1 MIKSWDWRL
10 PYAVSTGGRLDD
22 FGAADFDI
30 NDKAA
35 TEHLTDWLARE
46 VPDVAAR
53 APTRFGGGE
62 YKMAL
67 FMRFTGE
74 PFVRLGSRKY
84 HKPDEPPEHYH
95 HVEVFGGKPTK
106 EGKCSRQFAL
116 YGPRS
121 YAADGSVES
130 EYVWDES
137 IPTLAE
143 VPLADL
149 PVMTRDQ
156 ALALLD
162 AFEAWAEA
170 NGWIVI
176 QEDDDEG
183 DGESSDVFDI
193 DIETARFDIY
203 HGVQGV
209 TYEELKTELSIS
221 SDIRVSPSF
230 MGVTSDR
237 LDRCSLFWSK
247 RYPDCVVVKDW
258 KTSNRHYPIQ
268 CKPVDMEDF
277 GARIK
282 QLTDKLG
289 LEVLQPKRWSAG
301 FNNSETVPPRPAN
314 EASLAEKT
322 GWLLQTYGY
331 CDLENRVIRL
341 YEPSNNC
348 RLERRAFQESYLAW
362 RQEKVGPREGK
373 LVDLATSG
381 WSINANRIRI
391 KGVLMR
397 PDKPFPTY
405 VEDGELFKNT
415 YLRPVHTG
423 DGETETWSTFM
434 THLLPKEYE
443 REWFL
448 DWLAHKHRH
457 PGVPSVAVV
466 MVAAD
471 DSGGVQGTGRGMLRS
486 ILTLLLGAKYVR
498 SIPFDVF
505 TGRSSQGVYTD
516 WGAYSVL
523 VIVDESKDTA
533 ESGRW
538 SERRAVYERIKEIVD
553 PRAVDRTFTAKG
565 TPAFTAKAFA
575 SYLVC
580 SNNRDALQIPEG
592 DRRVAGLSN
601 GTAMPNEMAEQLQA
615 WMDQPGNIAALAR
628 SLEERN
634 LSGFNAYIPPV
645 TVAKAKMQE
654 MAQNDNDEAF
664 ELVRRTLGPKALFTG
679 EMVIQAV
686 ATEIGESQRSD
697 AFHYWIKRRIR
708 AAAKRLGEWR
718 MPASYGLGAR
728 HRIMHWQDY
737 DGPLP
742 DDLDAAQALVTA
754 SRKRLERVGRTAEV
768 TNIDDHRK

>member
-1 MIKSWDWRL
+1 VYLS
-10 PYAVSTGGRLDD
+10 
-22 FGAADFDI
+22 
-30 NDKAA
+30 N
-35 TEHLTDWLARE
+35 
-46 VPDVAAR
+46 
-53 APTRFGGGE
+53 RF
-62 YKMAL
+62 
-67 FMRFTGE
+67 
-74 PFVRLGSRKY
+74 
-84 HKPDEPPEHYH
+84 
-95 HVEVFGGKPTK
+95 
-106 EGKCSRQFAL
+106 
-116 YGPRS
+116 
-121 YAADGSVES
+121 
-130 EYVWDES
+130 
-137 IPTLAE
+137 
-143 VPLADL
+143 
-149 PVMTRDQ
+149 
-156 ALALLD
+156 
-162 AFEAWAEA
+162 
-170 NGWIVI
+170 
-176 QEDDDEG
+176 
-183 DGESSDVFDI
+183 
-193 DIETARFDIY
+193 
-203 HGVQGV
+203 
-209 TYEELKTELSIS
+209 
-221 SDIRVSPSF
+221 
-230 MGVTSDR
+230 
-237 LDRCSLFWSK
+237 
-247 RYPDCVVVKDW
+247 DCVVIKDW
-258 KTSNRHYPIQ
+258 KTSARHYPIQ
-268 CKPVDMEDF
+268 YKPTDMVDF
-277 GARIK
+277 GQRIK

-289 LEVLQPKRWSAG
+289 LEVLQPKSWSAD
-301 FNNSETVPPRPAN
+301 FNNNETAPPRPAN

-348 RLERRAFQESYLAW
+348 RLERRAFQESYLSW
-362 RQEKVGPREGK
+362 RQEKIGPREGK

-405 VEDGELFKNT
+405 VEDGDVFKNT

-471 DSGGVQGTGRGMLRS
+471 DMGGVQGTGRGMLRS

-498 SIPFDVF
+498 SLPFDVF

-601 GTAMPNEMAEQLQA
+601 GAKMPNEIAEQLQA

-628 SLEERN
+628 SLEKRD

-645 TVAKAKMQE
+645 TLAKAKMQE
-654 MAQNDNDEAF
+654 MAQSDNDEAF
-664 ELVRRTLGPKALFTG
+664 ELVQRTLGPNAFFTS

-686 ATEIGESQRSD
+686 ATELGESARSD

-708 AAAKRLGEWR
+708 AAAKRVGEWR
-718 MPASYGLGAR
+718 MPPSYGMGGAR

-737 DGPLP
+737 EGPLP
-742 DDLDAAQALVTA
+742 DDSDAAQALVA
-754 SRKRLERVGRTAEV
+754 ISRKRLERVGRTAEV